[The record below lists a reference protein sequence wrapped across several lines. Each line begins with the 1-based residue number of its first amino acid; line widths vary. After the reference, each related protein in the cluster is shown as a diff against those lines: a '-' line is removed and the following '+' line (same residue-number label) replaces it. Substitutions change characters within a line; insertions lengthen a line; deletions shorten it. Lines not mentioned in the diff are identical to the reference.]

1 LTQNINGQ
9 LPGGEKEKEV
19 IIKSRAPRKA
29 RERYSRVE
37 KKRKVGK
44 TKSQSISQAK
54 FLIKLRDC
62 SEEFRNW
69 AEEGNQIFHSH
80 LYNPSLREE
89 VF

>member
-44 TKSQSISQAK
+44 TKS
-54 FLIKLRDC
+54 
-62 SEEFRNW
+62 
-69 AEEGNQIFHSH
+69 
-80 LYNPSLREE
+80 
-89 VF
+89 